1 MKRQRPDF
9 APLDVADVSHKRKA
23 AAAPTSSQQK
33 PPRAVRRPR
42 QHQEC
47 RRELPV
53 FKQRDAIIAAVK
65 AHQTVVLVG
74 ETGSGKSTQIPQYLY
89 DAGFT
94 QPQRTVG
101 KQQRGHSSSA
111 PMTICCTQP
120 RRVAA
125 ITVAKRVAE
134 EMGTDLGHTCGYS
147 VRFDDRTGA
156 STRVK

>member
-9 APLDVADVSHKRKA
+9 APADTASCKRKPPA
-23 AAAPTSSQQK
+23 AAAASSQQK
-33 PPRAVRRPR
+33 LPRSVRRPR

-94 QPQRTVG
+94 QPQRTGG
-101 KQQRGHSSSA
+101 KQQRGHSSST